1 MQKSLSEL
9 AFEKE
14 IIKSLDDNGWHY
26 RPDLSHGTEEKLLS
40 NWREV
45 LNQQNVERLKDTP
58 LTDEEFEQIKSQ
70 VFAINSPLEAAR
82 FLSTGQVI
90 ISREING
97 QKSDLI
103 LECFWSHDVAGG
115 KNSYEVVNQITRKK
129 NRATGQDH
137 RFDVTL
143 LISGIPV
150 IHLELKREGVSI
162 EQAYWQI
169 RDYMGNGDFGGFYS
183 LVQIFGILNGSE
195 SRYFARPTDY
205 RSFNYT
211 FCFGWADE
219 KTNQPIQESSQ
230 FIKHALRVP
239 MGHKLMSLYT
249 IADKPKGILKV
260 LRSYQIYAVEN
271 ILARLRKSQ
280 FNGSEQDILGGYIW
294 HTTGS
299 GKTMTSFKT
308 AELASQLV
316 NVDKVVFLAD
326 RNELVKQT
334 VTEYSGFV
342 DDEDDIT
349 ATKNSGKLLTALL
362 DPHQKLIVTSI
373 QKMAIVAEKGKQKKL
388 ENTNIVFIVDEA
400 HRSTAGEMLIRIRE
414 NYPTAVWFGFT
425 GTPIFDDNNKG
436 TKTADLFGNP
446 LHVYSVADGI
456 FDKNVLGFD
465 VRKITRFHFAH
476 CVMG

>member
-1 MQKSLSEL
+1 MNRVILL
-9 AFEKE
+9 AQR
-14 IIKSLDDNGWHY
+14 I
-26 RPDLSHGTEEKLLS
+26 T
-40 NWREV
+40 
-45 LNQQNVERLKDTP
+45 
-58 LTDEEFEQIKSQ
+58 
-70 VFAINSPLEAAR
+70 
-82 FLSTGQVI
+82 
-90 ISREING
+90 
-97 QKSDLI
+97 
-103 LECFWSHDVAGG
+103 
-115 KNSYEVVNQITRKK
+115 VV
-129 NRATGQDH
+129 
-137 RFDVTL
+137 
-143 LISGIPV
+143 
-150 IHLELKREGVSI
+150 
-162 EQAYWQI
+162 
-169 RDYMGNGDFGGFYS
+169 
-183 LVQIFGILNGSE
+183 
-195 SRYFARPTDY
+195 
-205 RSFNYT
+205 FNYT

-271 ILARLRKSQ
+271 ILTRLRKSQ
-280 FNGSEQDILGGYIW
+280 FNGSAQDILGGYIW

-400 HRSTAGEMLIRIRE
+400 HRSTAG
-414 NYPTAVWFGFT
+414 
-425 GTPIFDDNNKG
+425 
-436 TKTADLFGNP
+436 
-446 LHVYSVADGI
+446 
-456 FDKNVLGFD
+456 
-465 VRKITRFHFAH
+465 
-476 CVMG
+476 